1 MEWIST
7 RQVDND
13 MISVK
18 DLDLLQVIDDP
29 AEVVEA
35 VQKFYDARQKKPAE
49 PEDTE
54 RQTGMYL

>member
-1 MEWIST
+1 
-7 RQVDND
+7 
-13 MISVK
+13 MISAK

-29 AEVVEA
+29 AEVVVA
-35 VQKFYDARQKKPAE
+35 VQKFYEARQKPAD

>member
-1 MEWIST
+1 
-7 RQVDND
+7 
-13 MISVK
+13 MISAK

-35 VQKFYDARQKKPAE
+35 VQKFYDARQKKPAD